1 MILDFNKMPDLTWTD
16 FRGGEEDTIARMYKD
31 SKNQIMFL
39 KLEPGASMGVYN
51 HENSTEIIYVLQGS
65 ATATFDGIEE
75 ELYRVCVHTVRQ
87 VTQTALKTQVQR
99 IWCFFRWFQDLKENR
114 GNKWTMQ

>member
-75 ELYRVCVHTVRQ
+75 ELVPGMCAYCPSGHSNSVKNKGSEDLV
-87 VTQTALKTQVQR
+87 
-99 IWCFFRWFQDLKENR
+99 FFSVVSRFE
-114 GNKWTMQ
+114 GT

>member
-65 ATATFDGIEE
+65 ATATFDAAADSIRAYCAQHDTPVFFGIHEAAVQGVYENVLRHIAVFNNEE
-75 ELYRVCVHTVRQ
+75 
-87 VTQTALKTQVQR
+87 KS
-99 IWCFFRWFQDLKENR
+99 
-114 GNKWTMQ
+114 